1 MSYRSN
7 NKIRHPPVQQQSPFS
22 TGQYT
27 AQGQTQVS
35 PETIMIECNRQNALY
50 KGAGEAGLD
59 SQNNTWISEFQS
71 GIQLRTGDEVKVHSA
86 FLSSI
91 GVGDLISWDTT
102 EGSKTQD
109 NKGTWIY
116 SFYGANDAKNDKREQ
131 YNMKFGVG
139 VFPWDVDN
147 RPSQLWRNLPNGL
160 DTTDNFTNRPNSVS
174 HSYYQDPYCPARIL
188 GEDPSV
194 YPSVFG
200 KDQNSGDV
208 ANPTG
213 NFRLSIINNVY
224 YGLVFLNETMLI
236 LDQWAHPQTI
246 PPTYNPVDVR
256 ELFSI
261 GKTYKFYPLA
271 LEVDAK
277 KSPLTG
283 YYNYDADYGFIF
295 TCYGFFDLRTGG
307 TPAQPYNN
315 YAMIMEN
322 QIYDKGIKRGAVDP
336 DPTAGAVIVLSTGYF
351 QEVNIG
357 GNYSYQ
363 SQSPTHLVSNPQILP
378 NRPLATTLS
387 SLNQISQVGDE
398 VFMVYTPTIN
408 QKFLDATSVPSVGA
422 VLYETDELVLFQ
434 VMESGNT
441 NIVLDVVFKE
451 LYDPLDPTNH
461 SYATVEFLNPPTQLN
476 SNADLIT
483 LNDGLNTFGFYLKGI
498 SNDNEF
504 MTISTIGNTTWIS
517 LNTFTFTN
525 VLRSVNAPDSD
536 DNYTPNQKGKCIL
549 YGMLNK
555 TGFKY
560 RHIGKV
566 NQSITSATEQL
577 NVPASGIKDKYTM
590 INTQVLIDNY
600 GSIDNTPKNLK
611 YQTVQYPQDTTTI
624 RSSSFGVILC
634 NSLGEDRIDLTNYSQ
649 TMNGYDPLAV
659 EMENTFHKHYST
671 YTFSIDE
678 DYSSPS
684 DIATSLT
691 KQTHKPTAPRDK
703 YGVKLPT
710 SIIGSRLDAGIPQN
724 NFLLPVF
731 TSDKNDIGEENV
743 ETTDQTPDLG
753 LGFLGLGSFKLV
765 ANIYN
770 LEPSTYKD
778 GGVEVGAVENGTY
791 DIYFRTLHTSYNKPI
806 DYSNGDFDQKSHP
819 SYARAYDKTST
830 EIIGYPINYI
840 SGQDC
845 FVSQYIGTDN
855 ISFNWDTTNSRF
867 TFSYLHQPIVSTFA
881 SDVDTGTESGGV
893 ESAIIYFPEPQ
904 GVNGYLYKLPQTRNG
919 GINIENWLSNEM
931 TYGMTPKAIRELNG
945 LDDSVDL
952 STDWFIGANTSNIS
966 QLSKRFWT
974 KLGFDETQFNNVG
987 YDVEPISNNIT
998 PKATTDGLIDVADGV
1013 ISLEQPAE
1021 DTAWYYTKRG
1031 GNLDNPP
1038 TLTEYESSLGA
1049 LNCGGHA
1056 KGYGLA
1062 NTSGTPAKFYQDSW
1076 ATPPT
1081 SGANGVPHTSGTIS
1095 NEAQLKCVYNPD
1107 RERHTAFTTSS
1118 TSTELIAKNLP
1129 TKTENGYFL
1138 IMSDIVET
1146 EFYISAN
1153 KGGNTNCVGIISKLN
1168 AEGDFYYQYQAPQS
1182 FYIKKDKLIT
1192 SVMIDIRKPDLTTPN
1207 AISPYSSIL
1216 FQITRYQPLPQS
1228 IPQPIWTQQQEFYA
1242 NLNNSLQQIIQ
1253 QNKPVKNTPQRTR
1266 LAEIMNQVSS
1276 AILQTQTEETE
1287 PDLVQRII
1295 NNYDR
1300 MNLTQF
1306 KNDPRGLRQFLLAN
1320 PEASGFLD
1328 DINTIQA
1335 PAPTIPT
1342 DPEELTEEGLFNY
1355 VSQYQPVISGSG
1367 FGADEPAPFLPE
1379 ADPTIDAKT
1388 PADIMRFI
1396 INNQKERLLNDQ
1408 RPLGADDIAGMLGAG
1423 ATSARIESIMS
1434 LGEKMEKNMKEAKTG
1449 YNEAKAM
1456 DEADY
1461 KEEIRQRKLDEYKD
1475 YKERGGVGQFAG
1487 EKKANLALHDRLS
1500 RQAGRPPVDRPS
1512 YYIKPPDYQ
1521 ESDDE

>member
-1 MSYRSN
+1 MSYKSN

-27 AQGQTQVS
+27 AQAQTQQS

-59 SQNNTWISEFQS
+59 SQNNTWVSEFQS

-91 GVGDLISWDTT
+91 GVGDLISWDTA

-131 YNMKFGVG
+131 YNMKYGKG
-139 VFPWDVDN
+139 IFPWDVDN
-147 RPSQLWRNLPNGL
+147 RPSQLYRNLPNGL
-160 DTTDNFTNRPNSVS
+160 DTTANFPDRPNSNS
-174 HSYYQDPYCPARIL
+174 NTYYQDPYCPARIL
-188 GEDPSV
+188 NEVPKTQANII
-194 YPSVFG
+194 G
-200 KDQNSGDV
+200 KEQIPLVD
-208 ANPTG
+208 G
-213 NFRLSIINNVY
+213 NFRISFVNNPVVGEGFDPIGQSII
-224 YGLVFLNETMLI
+224 LI
-236 LDQWAHPQTI
+236 DQYDGTDGGT
-246 PPTYNPVDVR
+246 PPTPVYDAYDVR
-256 ELFSI
+256 KIFSI
-261 GKTYKFYPLA
+261 GKTYKFYPLE
-271 LEVDAK
+271 LDVDAK
-277 KSPLTG
+277 TAPATG
-283 YYNYDADYGFIF
+283 HWNYNGGVGFIF
-295 TCYGFFDLRTGG
+295 TIYGFVDLVNEPLYGG
-307 TPAQPYNN
+307 WGA
-315 YAMIMEN
+315 IMEN
-322 QIYDKGIKRGAVDP
+322 QFYDKGLYYDGVGGNNDVKHA
-336 DPTAGAVIVLSTGYF
+336 LSTGYF

-357 GNYSYQ
+357 GNNSYN
-363 SQSPTHLVSNPQILP
+363 SASNPQVP
-378 NRPLATTLS
+378 KNKPLATTFS
-387 SLNQISQVGDE
+387 SFNQISKVGDE

-408 QKFLDATSVPSVGA
+408 QATPQTPTEGA
-422 VLYETDELVLFQ
+422 VLYEENELVLFQ
-434 VMESGNT
+434 ITESPNE
-441 NIVLDVVFKE
+441 NIVLDVLFKE
-451 LYDPLDPTNH
+451 LFNPANDLDH
-461 SYATVEFLNPPTQLN
+461 SYITVEFLNPPTPLN
-476 SNADLIT
+476 TKADLLA
-483 LNDGLNTFGFYLKGI
+483 LNDGLNTFGFYLNGI
-498 SNDNEF
+498 TLGYEF
-504 MTISTIGNTTWIS
+504 MTASTLGNTTWIS
-517 LNTFTFTN
+517 LNTFTLTN
-525 VLRSVNAPDSD
+525 VLRSVNAPDGAV
-536 DNYTPNQKGKCIL
+536 NYNPNQKGNCIL
-549 YGMLNK
+549 YGMLNNN
-555 TGFKY
+555 GFTY
-560 RHIGKV
+560 RHKGNR
-566 NQSITSATEQL
+566 NQSITNSIPQL
-577 NVPASGIKDKYTM
+577 TVPANGTKDLYTM
-590 INTQVLIDNY
+590 INTQVLIDNF
-600 GSIDNTPKNLK
+600 GSLDNVPLDMGYETLA
-611 YQTVQYPQDTTTI
+611 YQVPI
-624 RSSSFGVILC
+624 GEVRSTAFASVIA
-634 NSLGEDRIDLTNYSQ
+634 GTYTIDLTNYSQ
-649 TMNGYDPLAV
+649 TINGVDEFIAINKFY
-659 EMENTFHKHYST
+659 KHYST

-691 KQTHKPTAPRDK
+691 KQTHKPTSPRDIL
-703 YGVKLPT
+703 GNILPT
-710 SIIGSRLDAGIPQN
+710 SVIGSRLDAGIPQN

-731 TSDKNDIGEENV
+731 TSDVNDDNVKNEE
-743 ETTDQTPDLG
+743 TQDQTPDMGLG
-753 LGFLGLGSFKLV
+753 LLGVGSFKLV

-770 LEPSTYKD
+770 LELSTYKD
-778 GGVEVGAVENGTY
+778 GATEVGAVDNGKY
-791 DIYFRTLHTSYNKPI
+791 DIYFRTQYTTFNKPI
-806 DYSNGDFDQKSHP
+806 DYSDKDFDQKTSP
-819 SYARAYDKTST
+819 SFAVAHDTTATSP
-830 EIIGYPINYI
+830 IIGYPINYI
-840 SGQDC
+840 SGQKC
-845 FVSQYIGTDN
+845 YVSQYVGTDN

-881 SDVDTGTESGGV
+881 SNETNGTESGGV
-893 ESAIIYFPEPQ
+893 ESAIIYFPEPK
-904 GVNGYLYKLPQTRNG
+904 GVDDYLYKLPQTRNG
-919 GINIENWLSNEM
+919 GINIENWLSNEIP
-931 TYGMTPKAIRELNG
+931 YGMSPKAIRELNG

-952 STDWFIGANTSNIS
+952 STDWFIGANTKNIS

-987 YDVEPISNNIT
+987 YDVEPTSNNIT

-1021 DTAWYYTKRG
+1021 DTPWFYTNRAG
-1031 GNLDNPP
+1031 AQANPP
-1038 TLTEYESSLGA
+1038 LQTEYQSSLGA

-1062 NTSGTPAKFYQDSW
+1062 NTSGTPAVYYPN
-1076 ATPPT
+1076 ATGQT
-1081 SGANGVPHTSGTIS
+1081 GAIS
-1095 NEAQLKCVYNPD
+1095 KEDQMKSTYNPD
-1107 RERHTAFTTSS
+1107 RERHRAFTTAS

-1192 SVMIDIRKPDLTTPN
+1192 SITIDIRKPDLTTPN

-1216 FQITRYQPLPQS
+1216 FQITRYQPVPQS
-1228 IPQPIWTQQQEFYA
+1228 IPQPLWTQQQEFYA

-1355 VSQYQPVISGSG
+1355 VSQYQPVISGGG
-1367 FGADEPAPFLPE
+1367 FGADEPPPFLPE
-1379 ADPTIDAKT
+1379 ADPTVDTKT
-1388 PADIMRFI
+1388 PAEIMRFI

-1408 RPLGADDIAGMLGAG
+1408 RPLGADDIASMLGAG
-1423 ATSARIESIMS
+1423 ATPARIESIMS
-1434 LGEKMEKNMKEAKTG
+1434 LGEKMEKNMIESKTG
-1449 YNEAKAM
+1449 EREARAM
-1456 DEADY
+1456 DLTER
-1461 KEEIRQRKLDEYKD
+1461 EEEMRLRKVDQYKD
-1475 YKERGGVGQFAG
+1475 YRERGGVGQFAG
-1487 EKKANLALHDRLS
+1487 EKKEGLDLQDRLS
-1500 RQAGRPPVDRPS
+1500 RQAGRPPADRPS

-1521 ESDDE
+1521 ESDDEER